1 MICLSLGCHISS
13 SSYVFVSRLV
23 FLSVLQERD
32 PWFVGREKRKDLK
45 AAAERK
51 RREKPFLNKKTAPAP
66 PATHPNSLVIS
77 KTTIAN
83 STNMSNIS
91 RTGNSTTQACAACK
105 YQRRK
110 CAPDCI
116 LAPYFPHNRQRQFL
130 NAHKLF
136 GVSNISKIIKNLNPP
151 EKDEAMRTIIFQ
163 SDVRANDPV
172 GGCYRMIRELQRQ
185 IEYTRAEL
193 DFVLHQLAI
202 YRAQAAA
209 QQQTQLIQ
217 AQAAAAAAAAA
228 PDHQTDHDCQSIII
242 TDTFDMYDPVMQYH
256 DQYPQEHQDQQEFVI
271 HNPDNNQLHLQD
283 QDPANAWA
291 TAANVQDISNLSI
304 SSSPNYLDDQLK
316 QAYNGD
322 DHCSTQDDNLKP
334 ILDVNDDVNFE
345 PDDQDQVVDMR
356 FVPSTQL
363 LMSS

>member
-1 MICLSLGCHISS
+1 
-13 SSYVFVSRLV
+13 
-23 FLSVLQERD
+23 
-32 PWFVGREKRKDLK
+32 
-45 AAAERK
+45 
-51 RREKPFLNKKTAPAP
+51 
-66 PATHPNSLVIS
+66 
-77 KTTIAN
+77 
-83 STNMSNIS
+83 MSNIS
-91 RTGNSTTQACAACK
+91 RTGNCTTQACAACK

-172 GGCYRMIRELQRQ
+172 GGCYRMIRDLQRE
-185 IEYTRAEL
+185 IEYSRAEL
-193 DFVLHQLAI
+193 DFVLHQLAM

-228 PDHQTDHDCQSIII
+228 AAPDHQTDHDCQGIII

-256 DQYPQEHQDQQEFVI
+256 DQYQQAHQDQQEFVI

-291 TAANVQDISNLSI
+291 TAANVQDISSLSI
-304 SSSPNYLDDQLK
+304 SSSPNYLDDQVK
-316 QAYNGD
+316 QAYNGND
-322 DHCSTQDDNLKP
+322 QCSTQDDHSKP
-334 ILDVNDDVNFE
+334 DVLDANNVNFE
-345 PDDQDQVVDMR
+345 PDDQDQLVDMR

-363 LMSS
+363 LISS

>member
-1 MICLSLGCHISS
+1 M
-13 SSYVFVSRLV
+13 
-23 FLSVLQERD
+23 
-32 PWFVGREKRKDLK
+32 
-45 AAAERK
+45 
-51 RREKPFLNKKTAPAP
+51 T
-66 PATHPNSLVIS
+66 
-77 KTTIAN
+77 
-83 STNMSNIS
+83 NIS

-193 DFVLHQLAI
+193 DIALHQVAL

-217 AQAAAAAAAAA
+217 TAAAAAAG
-228 PDHQTDHDCQSIII
+228 PDHQTDHDDSTRLDCENIII
-242 TDTFDMYDPVMQYH
+242 TDTFDMYDTVVMQYH
-256 DQYPQEHQDQQEFVI
+256 DQYPQSHQDQQEFVI
-271 HNPDNNQLHLQD
+271 YNQAHLQED
-283 QDPANAWA
+283 HANPNAWA
-291 TAANVQDISNLSI
+291 AVPVQDINPCLSI
-304 SSSPNYLDDQLK
+304 SSATYLDDFN
-316 QAYNGD
+316 QANYNGND
-322 DHCSTQDDNLKP
+322 QCIMHGDMKP
-334 ILDVNDDVNFE
+334 LLDVRNVNFE
-345 PDDQDQVVDMR
+345 PDRDSLVDTR

-363 LMSS
+363 LISS

>member
-1 MICLSLGCHISS
+1 
-13 SSYVFVSRLV
+13 
-23 FLSVLQERD
+23 
-32 PWFVGREKRKDLK
+32 
-45 AAAERK
+45 
-51 RREKPFLNKKTAPAP
+51 
-66 PATHPNSLVIS
+66 
-77 KTTIAN
+77 
-83 STNMSNIS
+83 MSNIS
-91 RTGNSTTQACAACK
+91 RTGNCTTQACAACK

-136 GVSNISKIIKNLNPP
+136 GVSNIGKIIKNLNPP

-172 GGCYRMIRELQRQ
+172 GGCYRMIRDLQRE
-185 IEYTRAEL
+185 IEYSRAEL

-228 PDHQTDHDCQSIII
+228 AAPDHQTDHDCQ
-242 TDTFDMYDPVMQYH
+242 
-256 DQYPQEHQDQQEFVI
+256 
-271 HNPDNNQLHLQD
+271 DNNQLHLQD

-291 TAANVQDISNLSI
+291 AAANVQDISSLSI
-304 SSSPNYLDDQLK
+304 SSSPNYLDDQVK
-316 QAYNGD
+316 QAYNGND
-322 DHCSTQDDNLKP
+322 QCSTQDDHSKP
-334 ILDVNDDVNFE
+334 DVLDANNVNFE
-345 PDDQDQVVDMR
+345 PDDQDQLVDMR

-363 LMSS
+363 LISS